1 MMSTPLEQ
9 HERFIRDRL
18 EDPDSLKAEA
28 LKWLEASQGRNSLGE
43 LGSTQASVDLVKAI
57 YAAGAESVIAIE
69 IDDYDGEQNAGKL
82 IIKLPKDK
90 ALRDRV
96 FDWHGKQAESMGF
109 DAEQDI
115 GQSHLFS
122 MLD

>member
-1 MMSTPLEQ
+1 MASPLDQ
-9 HERFIRDRL
+9 HEQFIRDRL
-18 EDPDSLKAEA
+18 EDPDSQKAEA
-28 LKWLEASQGRNSLGE
+28 LQWLESSDGRNTVGE
-43 LGSTQASVDLVKAI
+43 LSSTQASIDLVKAI
-57 YAAGAESVIAIE
+57 YAAGAEEVIAVE
-69 IDDYDGEQNAGKL
+69 IDDYDGHQNSGKL
-82 IIKLPKDK
+82 IIKLPTNK
-90 ALRDRV
+90 ADRARV